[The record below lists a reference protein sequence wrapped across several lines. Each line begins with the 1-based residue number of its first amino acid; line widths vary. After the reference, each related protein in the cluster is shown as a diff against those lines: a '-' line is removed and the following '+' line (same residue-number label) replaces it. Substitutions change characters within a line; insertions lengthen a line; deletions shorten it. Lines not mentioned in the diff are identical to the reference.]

1 MFDPLNSFYLD
12 LIKGSMSMLSALF
25 ENEDKTIRN
34 IYNEIDVKKNRQMSL
49 RQWNIFQHNKHNNI
63 PQPFSN
69 RQTIILCN

>member
-49 RQWNIFQHNKHNNI
+49 RQ
-63 PQPFSN
+63 
-69 RQTIILCN
+69 